1 MNLLLPLHVGATG
14 GKTSQIPSVSGHHLL
29 DPTVGESESG
39 NISSRVTDPTA
50 AYENKPKLKS
60 TVYASTGLAIDVLK
74 ESSDAFTPL
83 KSVVG
88 GLSAV
93 LKYYDVRYPRFTK
106 P

>member
-1 MNLLLPLHVGATG
+1 MGATG
-14 GKTSQIPSVSGHHLL
+14 ETALQIPSVSSHYPPDPNVDENEPGDISNCVI
-29 DPTVGESESG
+29 DPTTV
-39 NISSRVTDPTA
+39 
-50 AYENKPKLKS
+50 YENKPNWKS
-60 TVYASTGLAIDVLK
+60 PVYASVGLAVDVLK

-93 LKYYDVRYPRFTK
+93 LKYYGVRYSCFTE